1 ITKLEKEINSLNEK
15 FDHQNVLFKDLIR
28 LLAPSF
34 SSADNNINNE
44 LVEASTQARENGTAN
59 PLNPDLLGKRDIPK
73 VLEEVTKAFDS
84 TYPNSYP
91 GPLLRLL
98 GLINHFNKERDVTG
112 LRIDDERNKQE
123 YRILKTVARKIH
135 DDMVDEIYKELK
147 SKNKSVV
154 LPVWSQIRYKLE
166 KAAAQHGFPLSRCQ
180 DSWAARLLL
189 SETHKHR
196 SNRSRNEAAVN
207 NKDTGSSGSS
217 AFTDM
222 QVNAEALREERP
234 SSDFVNLNCGD
245 DFYDMYDYDR
255 EFSTLSL
262 FPLPLSPSFVPRSP
276 SPPPRSPSPP
286 PRSRVIQKKRVIAR
300 DDDSSNEVED
310 MVKPLPAKKK
320 RATRTRQSKRQK
332 K

>member
-1 ITKLEKEINSLNEK
+1 MNNQTALFRITKLEKEINSLNEK

-34 SSADNNINNE
+34 SSADNTINNE

-154 LPVWSQIRYKLE
+154 LPVWSKVSSEITSRYCYKLE

-217 AFTDM
+217 FFFIVTCKSM
-222 QVNAEALREERP
+222 LK
-234 SSDFVNLNCGD
+234 L
-245 DFYDMYDYDR
+245 
-255 EFSTLSL
+255 
-262 FPLPLSPSFVPRSP
+262 
-276 SPPPRSPSPP
+276 
-286 PRSRVIQKKRVIAR
+286 
-300 DDDSSNEVED
+300 
-310 MVKPLPAKKK
+310 
-320 RATRTRQSKRQK
+320 
-332 K
+332 

>member
-1 ITKLEKEINSLNEK
+1 MNNQTALFRITKLEKEINSLNEK
-15 FDHQNVLFKDLIR
+15 LDHQNVLFKDLIR

-34 SSADNNINNE
+34 SSADNTINND

-98 GLINHFNKERDVTG
+98 GLINHFNKERDVT
-112 LRIDDERNKQE
+112 
-123 YRILKTVARKIH
+123 VARKIH

-147 SKNKSVV
+147 NKNKSVV
-154 LPVWSQIRYKLE
+154 LPVWSQVSSEITSRYCYKLE

-196 SNRSRNEAAVN
+196 SNRSRNV
-207 NKDTGSSGSS
+207 KDTGS
-217 AFTDM
+217 M
-222 QVNAEALREERP
+222 
-234 SSDFVNLNCGD
+234 
-245 DFYDMYDYDR
+245 
-255 EFSTLSL
+255 
-262 FPLPLSPSFVPRSP
+262 
-276 SPPPRSPSPP
+276 
-286 PRSRVIQKKRVIAR
+286 
-300 DDDSSNEVED
+300 
-310 MVKPLPAKKK
+310 
-320 RATRTRQSKRQK
+320 TRKSMLKL
-332 K
+332 

>member
-1 ITKLEKEINSLNEK
+1 
-15 FDHQNVLFKDLIR
+15 
-28 LLAPSF
+28 
-34 SSADNNINNE
+34 
-44 LVEASTQARENGTAN
+44 
-59 PLNPDLLGKRDIPK
+59 
-73 VLEEVTKAFDS
+73 
-84 TYPNSYP
+84 
-91 GPLLRLL
+91 
-98 GLINHFNKERDVTG
+98 
-112 LRIDDERNKQE
+112 
-123 YRILKTVARKIH
+123 
-135 DDMVDEIYKELK
+135 MVDEIYKELK

-154 LPVWSQIRYKLE
+154 LPVWSQVSSEITSRYCYKLE

-255 EFSTLSL
+255 EFTTLSL
-262 FPLPLSPSFVPRSP
+262 FPLPLSPSFV
-276 SPPPRSPSPP
+276 PRSPSPP